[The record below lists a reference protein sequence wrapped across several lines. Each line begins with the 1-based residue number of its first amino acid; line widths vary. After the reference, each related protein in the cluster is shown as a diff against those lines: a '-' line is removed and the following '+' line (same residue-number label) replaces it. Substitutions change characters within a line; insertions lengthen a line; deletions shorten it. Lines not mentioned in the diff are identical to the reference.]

1 MVRKELVFWNW
12 RRGSASSQSGDMK
25 SGGLIGAIV
34 VGVCAGAGGYLVGKN
49 SNLADGE
56 SRTAPQDTKSIAA
69 GKGSSAGSSLARGEQ
84 EPNLR
89 GFELSRNP
97 KQGLETL
104 IAELRLSPMAQMD
117 FEALFGIWDM
127 VQYLDSYELQGLMAD
142 LKEMGGGQ
150 EMMAV
155 QMMLMN
161 RWAAKD
167 GEAAMTYAM
176 EEQQGMMKMIGT
188 MGVMMGWMRSDP
200 EQAYAWVQE
209 NGDQLGGSGF
219 GMGKEQLEA
228 MYFAS
233 MAKTDFEGTMAKLDG
248 MDSDM
253 QEAVIEQMSQSYGL
267 DVEKRTQLLDRLKAG
282 GNEELIEKARLT
294 MVSQMAWQDPKAAL
308 AFIDSENPSE
318 SERES
323 LEQSATSM
331 WAHTD
336 PAGALEWKSSRLR
349 GQENAGNEIAG
360 EFATWLVQDET
371 AAATWLQGQGEE
383 FKTDNVFSQ
392 AGASLAGQENFER
405 SASWYEQVLD
415 SNERK
420 GGYQSLYENWKQED
434 PAAADAWLRTLPA
447 TDKQWEGAE
456 VTTE

>member
-1 MVRKELVFWNW
+1 
-12 RRGSASSQSGDMK
+12 MK
-25 SGGLIGAIV
+25 SGGIIGAIV
-34 VGVCAGAGGYLVGKN
+34 VGVCAGAGGYLVGRN
-49 SNLADGE
+49 SNQAGAE
-56 SRTAPQDTKSIAA
+56 SRSMLQDTKSTTA
-69 GKGSSAGSSLARGEQ
+69 GKGNSVGSSLSRGGQ

-97 KQGLETL
+97 KQGLEAL

-117 FEALFGIWDM
+117 FESLFGIWDM
-127 VQYLDSYELQGLMAD
+127 VQYLDAYELQQLIAD

-155 QMMLMN
+155 EMMLMN

-167 GEAAMTYAM
+167 GEAAMNYALK
-176 EEQQGMMKMIGT
+176 EQQGMMKMVGT
-188 MGVMMGWMRSDP
+188 MGVMMGWMRNDP

-209 NGDQLGGSGF
+209 NGDQIGGSGF

-233 MAKTDFEGTMAKLDG
+233 MAKTDFDGTMAKLDG

-267 DVEKRTQLLDRLKAG
+267 DVERRTQLLERLKSD
-282 GNEELIEKARLT
+282 GNEELLQKARSA

-308 AFIDSENPSE
+308 AFIDSENPTA

-323 LEQSATSM
+323 LEQEATGM
-331 WAHTD
+331 WSYAD
-336 PAGALEWKSSRLR
+336 PAGAIEWKSEKLQ
-349 GQENAGNEIAG
+349 GQENAGDEIAG
-360 EFATWLVQDET
+360 EFGNWLAQDET

-383 FKTDNVFSQ
+383 FKTDSVFLQ
-392 AGASLAGQENFER
+392 AGASLAGLENYER

-420 GGYQSLYENWKQED
+420 SGYENLYQNWKQED
-434 PAAADAWLRTLPA
+434 AVAADAWKAKLPA
-447 TDKQWEGAE
+447 ADQQWGSGDVVEE
-456 VTTE
+456 